1 VMRGG
6 KWVGA
11 AFGTVLGLL
20 VRSTLG
26 RSSC

>member
-20 VRSTLG
+20 ARSTLG